1 MTTPRRVAVITGSRA
16 EFGLLEPVMRAID
29 AHTGLELRTV
39 VAGSH
44 LLAPAETWRD
54 VEAAGFTIHAR
65 IPMQQPGET
74 GRLADAAAA
83 GRGIERMAQA
93 FADMKPDW
101 VLALGDRIE
110 AFASA
115 AAASIGG
122 VAFAHMHGGD
132 RAEGIADEAMRH
144 AATKLAHIHLAA
156 TDESAMRI
164 VRMGESAD
172 RVHIVGSPAIDGLEQ
187 LPELSD
193 AHARELAD
201 PQAALLLHPAGLSE
215 QEERATARA
224 MCAGLVAAGIKRAV
238 AFAPNAD
245 PGRQWIDEEL
255 RGHAADRGWPFVEH
269 LPRTLFAGLLK
280 RLAARGGVLIGNSS
294 AGLIEAAALR
304 LPVVNLGPRQAG
316 RDRAGNVI
324 DVVGRDTDEVAAAIA
339 AARNIDRQEISQ
351 PYGDGDAGL
360 KSARILADVDPHRA
374 WILRKR
380 NSY

>member
-1 MTTPRRVAVITGSRA
+1 MSAARRIAVVTGSRA

-29 AHTGLELRTV
+29 AHSGLELRAI

-54 VEAAGFTIHAR
+54 VEAAGLAIHAR
-65 IPMQQPGET
+65 IPMQKPGDS
-74 GRLADAAAA
+74 GRLADAAAT
-83 GRGIERMAQA
+83 GRGIEQLARA
-93 FADMKPDW
+93 FSDIKPDW

-110 AFASA
+110 AFAAA

-122 VAFAHMHGGD
+122 IAFAHMHGGD

-172 RVHIVGSPAIDGLEQ
+172 RVHIVGSPAIDGLDR
-187 LPELSD
+187 LPELAD
-193 AHARELAD
+193 QHARELAD
-201 PQAALLLHPAGLSE
+201 PEAALLLHPAGLSE
-215 QEERATARA
+215 AEERATAQA
-224 MCAGLVAAGIKRAV
+224 MCGGLTAAGIKRAV
-238 AFAPNAD
+238 IFAPNAD
-245 PGRQWIDEEL
+245 PGREWIDEEL
-255 RGHAADRGWPFVEH
+255 RREAAGRGWPFVEH
-269 LPRTLFAGLLK
+269 LPRPLFAGLLK
-280 RLAARGGVLIGNSS
+280 RLASRGGIFIGNSS

-324 DVVGRDTDEVAAAIA
+324 DVVGRDIHEVAAAIA
-339 AARNIDRQEISQ
+339 AARGIDRQEISQ
-351 PYGDGDAGL
+351 PYGEGDAGL
-360 KSARILADVDPHRA
+360 KSARILAELDPHRA
-374 WILRKR
+374 WVLRKR